1 MGNKQQLQLNNE
13 TLDSIL
19 SNVLEL
25 PAQVDPL
32 SDTDLIPENIRE
44 GIDIWGVVGTL
55 AEGVVGIDFG
65 ELALSSSAESVTV
78 AHNLGATPSW
88 VAFLPKG
95 TITNGSS
102 PSSLYNLNGKVDY
115 TRKVTSSSSGKTEM
129 QSAFADKANTLTE
142 SEITFNAYSSTAK
155 FAAKDYYWF
164 ALA

>member
-19 SNVLEL
+19 SNVLGL

-32 SDTDLIPENIRE
+32 SDTDLIPSNIRE
-44 GIDIWGVVGTL
+44 GIDIWGVIGTMVEGRVG
-55 AEGVVGIDFG
+55 VDFG
-65 ELALSSSAESVTV
+65 EVTLVSSAESVTV
-78 AHNLGATPSW
+78 AHNLGVAPSW

-102 PSSLYNLNGKVDY
+102 LSTLYNLNGKVAY
-115 TRKVTSSSSGKTEM
+115 TRKVTSPKSGKTEM